1 MYIDFPDWMPENHLT
16 YELPEH
22 YSIYSTPEHSSL
34 QQSIKEHNRDCAKF
48 RYDMEPIHQEVNELI
63 AILREELTPPI
74 DEERRRMDQT
84 LSAMDQEIES
94 WQGIHGELLL
104 QLSKYK
110 MREEEK
116 LHTTKLG
123 RPKTQDTPWWKRNTK
138 KAKAIQ

>member
-1 MYIDFPDWMPENHLT
+1 
-16 YELPEH
+16 
-22 YSIYSTPEHSSL
+22 
-34 QQSIKEHNRDCAKF
+34 
-48 RYDMEPIHQEVNELI
+48 MEPIHQEVNELI